1 MQYQFCPGTA
11 SQCAASAG
19 GGCWIGRLGTNR
31 ICHSSPAWVG
41 RSGRGL
47 KPPPT
52 PKPGAPLG
60 ITLKPKI
67 KANPIPFKLGP
78 NVDPDNNI
86 LSVDSVGF
94 LLNSKRWYPISGL
107 CSYAMYT

>member
-41 RSGRGL
+41 RSGRGY